1 VLTDLGLDQKHRTS
15 DCKMMFH
22 NQPPY
27 SISASHLYG
36 ARMLQLIQLLVV
48 QISSCDNILA
58 TMEDMLGKFQADLGN
73 ISTEIRALQEQSQ
86 TMSIK
91 LKNRKGTEQKLSNFI
106 ESVAIPPA
114 LIDGI
119 LQTEVDETFH
129 EHLLSLHRKL
139 NFLEKNE
146 AAQNSAAYKDVAP
159 ELEKLRVK
167 AISKSRD
174 YLMQRIY
181 ALRKP
186 KTNIQILQQ
195 NVLLK
200 YKYLVTFLRLHGGEV
215 FGEVRTAYIDTLSR
229 VLSSHFRAY
238 LAAIERLKVSNS
250 LLI

>member
-1 VLTDLGLDQKHRTS
+1 
-15 DCKMMFH
+15 
-22 NQPPY
+22 
-27 SISASHLYG
+27 
-36 ARMLQLIQLLVV
+36 
-48 QISSCDNILA
+48 
-58 TMEDMLGKFQADLGN
+58 MEDMLGKFQADLGN

-86 TMSIK
+86 TMSVK
-91 LKNRKGTEQKLSNFI
+91 LKNRKGTEQKLSQFI

-114 LIDGI
+114 LIEGV
-119 LQTEVDETFH
+119 LQAEVDDTFH
-129 EHLLSLHRKL
+129 EHLLNLHRKL

-215 FGEVRTAYIDTLSR
+215 FTEVRVAYIDTLSR

-238 LAAIERLKVSNS
+238 LAAIERLKVCAPFWHPWYSHSYFGLHPPDARSFYIRSMESSKVISCTILS
-250 LLI
+250 LLIWSIQEIGGFLSPFALFI

>member
-1 VLTDLGLDQKHRTS
+1 
-15 DCKMMFH
+15 MA
-22 NQPPY
+22 
-27 SISASHLYG
+27 IASRFGSTLAHIACYAL
-36 ARMLQLIQLLVV
+36 
-48 QISSCDNILA
+48 QISSCDKILA

-73 ISTEIRALQEQSQ
+73 ISTEIRTLQEQSQ
-86 TMSIK
+86 TMSVK
-91 LKNRKGTEQKLSNFI
+91 LKNRKGTEQKLSQFI

-114 LIDGI
+114 LIEGI
-119 LQTEVDETFH
+119 VSTEVDESFH

-167 AISKSRD
+167 AVSKSRD

-200 YKYLVTFLRLHGGEV
+200 YKYLVTFVNLHGPEV
-215 FGEVRTAYIDTLSR
+215 FAEVRAAYIDTLSR

-238 LAAIERLKVSNS
+238 LAAIERLKVHSARRS
-250 LLI
+250 CIMQSTGRFSITLHALLQRFGTLN

>member
-1 VLTDLGLDQKHRTS
+1 
-15 DCKMMFH
+15 M
-22 NQPPY
+22 
-27 SISASHLYG
+27 
-36 ARMLQLIQLLVV
+36 

-86 TMSIK
+86 TMSVK
-91 LKNRKGTEQKLSNFI
+91 LKNRKGTEQKLSQFI

-114 LIDGI
+114 LIEGT
-119 LQTEVDETFH
+119 LQAEVDDTFH
-129 EHLLSLHRKL
+129 EHLLNLHKKL

-200 YKYLVTFLRLHGGEV
+200 YKYLVTFLRLHGGDI
-215 FGEVRTAYIDTLSR
+215 FNEVRVAYIDTLSR

-238 LAAIERLKVSNS
+238 LAAIERLKVGASS
-250 LLI
+250 WRLLSSYLDAVRAVWLPPLHACSA

>member
-1 VLTDLGLDQKHRTS
+1 MDDT
-15 DCKMMFH
+15 
-22 NQPPY
+22 
-27 SISASHLYG
+27 
-36 ARMLQLIQLLVV
+36 
-48 QISSCDNILA
+48 
-58 TMEDMLGKFQADLGN
+58 FQ
-73 ISTEIRALQEQSQ
+73 
-86 TMSIK
+86 
-91 LKNRKGTEQKLSNFI
+91 
-106 ESVAIPPA
+106 
-114 LIDGI
+114 
-119 LQTEVDETFH
+119 
-129 EHLLSLHRKL
+129 EHLLNLHKKL

-215 FGEVRTAYIDTLSR
+215 FNEVRAAYIDTLSR

-238 LAAIERLKVSNS
+238 LAAIERLKVSASFLLPFHPIIFLLFYHDVTIILS
-250 LLI
+250 LYHDASRIELHTCMQYLMSRTQGFTST